1 MDGSIED
8 LFVRL
13 KHKCVLSDK
22 DGSAKVPRI
31 TLRIYVYE
39 IEQVSDCSIMM
50 VHPILLRFNLTRRA
64 SQESEKVLQVGREN
78 GLTVSRSS

>member
-13 KHKCVLSDK
+13 KHKRVLSDK

-31 TLRIYVYE
+31 TLHIYVYE
-39 IEQVSDCSIMM
+39 IEWVSNCPS
-50 VHPILLRFNLTRRA
+50 
-64 SQESEKVLQVGREN
+64 SEIHHYQ
-78 GLTVSRSS
+78 